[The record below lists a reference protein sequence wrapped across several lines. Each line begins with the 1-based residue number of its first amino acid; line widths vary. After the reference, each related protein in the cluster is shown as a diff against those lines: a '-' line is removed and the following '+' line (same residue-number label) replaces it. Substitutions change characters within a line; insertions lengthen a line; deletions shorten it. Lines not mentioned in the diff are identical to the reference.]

1 MIRILPQRH
10 AGSATAA
17 NCRHVC
23 TAQIKETPGAR
34 SFAIQVRNGGRGD

>member
-1 MIRILPQRH
+1 MVTIAAPGVLPPAEAMIRILPQPR

-23 TAQIKETPGAR
+23 TA
-34 SFAIQVRNGGRGD
+34 